1 MSIDF
6 RNTNTLWSSILAE
19 TLQRLGLTTAVICP
33 GSRSAP
39 LTIAFAQNHNIESIP
54 VLDER
59 SASFFALGIAKKSG
73 LPVAL
78 ICTSGTAAAN
88 FYPAIIE
95 ARESRIPLLIFTAD
109 RPPELRDCHAGQA
122 IDQVKIYGN
131 YPNWQAELAMPA
143 TSLGMLGYLRQTI
156 AYACERTQFPTPG
169 PVHLNIPF
177 RDPLVPVSDI
187 AVEALETQF
196 DIEDFF
202 AGLEPIVIGETST
215 PPSPPLLRG
224 GVGRGSGI
232 EPSHPLLKGGVGRG
246 SGIEPSHP
254 LLKGGVGRG
263 SGIEPSHPLLK
274 GGVGSGIEPSPPLLK
289 GGVGSGIEPSPPL
302 LKGGVGSGIEPSHPL
317 LKGGVGSAIE
327 QWQKCSRGIIIAGVA
342 QPQFPE
348 QYCRAIAQISQ
359 SLNWPVLAEG
369 LSPLRNYA
377 QLNPHLISTYDLI
390 LRNGE
395 IADKLTPEI
404 AIQIGDLPT
413 SKELRN
419 WLDKTQPKR
428 YIIHPS
434 HHNFDPLHGRT
445 IHLRISPENLA
456 TVVSPQVPPLTNTQS
471 TQVPPLTNTQSTQV
485 PPLTNTQ
492 STQVPPLGKG
502 GLGGVLTSES
512 NEYLQLWNNT
522 ETKVRQAIDQ
532 KISAIQN
539 IIEPKVSWLLSQILP
554 AGTPIFIANSMP
566 VRDVE
571 FFWQPNNLKI
581 QPFFNRGAN
590 GIDGTLST
598 ALGIAH
604 RNQSCIMLTGDL
616 ALLHDTNGFLIKN
629 KLVGHLTIILINNNG
644 GGIFEML
651 PVAKFDPPFEEFFA
665 TPQDINFAKLCA
677 TYGVE
682 HEIIDD
688 WEVFQAKL
696 SFLPNRG
703 IRVLELA
710 TNRRTDAKW
719 RLDNLSKFAPGS

>member
-1 MSIDF
+1 MPIDF

-73 LPVAL
+73 LPVVL

-156 AYACERTQFPTPG
+156 AYAWERTQFPTPG

-202 AGLEPIVIGETST
+202 AGLEPIIIGEIST

-224 GVGRGSGI
+224 GVGR
-232 EPSHPLLKGGVGRG
+232 
-246 SGIEPSHP
+246 
-254 LLKGGVGRG
+254 
-263 SGIEPSHPLLK
+263 
-274 GGVGSGIEPSPPLLK
+274 
-289 GGVGSGIEPSPPL
+289 
-302 LKGGVGSGIEPSHPL
+302 GSGIEPSHPL

-492 STQVPPLGKG
+492 STQVPPL
-502 GLGGVLTSES
+502 T
-512 NEYLQLWNNT
+512 NTQL
-522 ETKVRQAIDQ
+522 
-532 KISAIQN
+532 
-539 IIEPKVSWLLSQILP
+539 
-554 AGTPIFIANSMP
+554 
-566 VRDVE
+566 
-571 FFWQPNNLKI
+571 
-581 QPFFNRGAN
+581 
-590 GIDGTLST
+590 
-598 ALGIAH
+598 
-604 RNQSCIMLTGDL
+604 
-616 ALLHDTNGFLIKN
+616 
-629 KLVGHLTIILINNNG
+629 
-644 GGIFEML
+644 
-651 PVAKFDPPFEEFFA
+651 
-665 TPQDINFAKLCA
+665 
-677 TYGVE
+677 
-682 HEIIDD
+682 
-688 WEVFQAKL
+688 
-696 SFLPNRG
+696 
-703 IRVLELA
+703 
-710 TNRRTDAKW
+710 
-719 RLDNLSKFAPGS
+719 